1 MPEAAARWSVVD
13 LFSGAGGASA
23 GFAAH
28 PDFAVVA
35 AADAQLGKPSSRP
48 GTLGCNDSYHAN
60 LGLRPRDLDLGA
72 MSGAELRTA
81 LAVGESPTVL
91 IACPP
96 CTGFSRTN
104 ATNHLQD
111 DPRNSLIGR
120 VFDFVTA
127 LRPSVL
133 VMENA
138 REMLMGRFAH
148 HFDGLRQRLVEAGY
162 DVRAEIHFLTRFG
175 LPQVRERAV
184 VVAARRPLQL
194 RTLGALWDGYAVDEK
209 ATHVRRA
216 IWGLPEVA
224 PGEPDPGDA
233 MHVAPR
239 FRDPLS
245 LRRLRTIPRDG
256 GSWKDLIGTP
266 RTEALM
272 TPGMRRL
279 AAMGKLGS
287 FPDVY
292 GRLAWDRP
300 AATIKRECGHVGNG
314 RYAHPEQDRLCT
326 VRELGILQGFP
337 AHYTFVG
344 PLTNRFRHLG
354 DAVPPLIARQLASVC
369 EWILTG
375 RRPPIDT
382 ALLAGTHLA
391 SADIT
396 RS

>member
-1 MPEAAARWSVVD
+1 MPKGAARWSVVD

-48 GTLGCNDSYHAN
+48 GSLGCNDTYEVN
-60 LGLRPRDLDLGA
+60 LGLRPHELDLGA
-72 MSGAELRTA
+72 IAGAELRAA
-81 LAVGESPTVL
+81 LALAAEPTVL
-91 IACPP
+91 VACPP

-104 ATNHLQD
+104 ATNHLHD

-148 HFDGLRQRLVEAGY
+148 HFDGLRARLTEAGY
-162 DVRAEIHFLTRFG
+162 DVRAEIHILTRFG

-184 VVAARRPLQL
+184 VIAARRPLTV
-194 RTLGALWDGYAVDEK
+194 RTLGALWDGYAIDDK

-224 PGEPDPGDA
+224 PGSADPDDP

-245 LRRLRTIPRDG
+245 LRRLRAVPHDG
-256 GSWKDLIGTP
+256 GSWKDLIGST
-266 RTEALM
+266 RTERLM
-272 TPGMRRL
+272 TPGMKRL

-300 AATIKRECGHVGNG
+300 AATVKRECGHVGNG

-326 VRELGILQGFP
+326 VRELGIVQGFP
-337 AHYTFVG
+337 TDYTFIG
-344 PLTNRFRHLG
+344 PITNRYRHLG

-375 RRPPIDT
+375 RQPDLDST
-382 ALLAGTHLA
+382 LLAKTHLTGT
-391 SADIT
+391 DIA

>member
-1 MPEAAARWSVVD
+1 MSGAAARWSVVD

-48 GTLGCNDSYHAN
+48 GALGCNDTYSAN
-60 LGLRPRDLDLGA
+60 LGIRPHTVDLGRT
-72 MSGAELRTA
+72 SGAELRELLT
-81 LAVGESPTVL
+81 LDTDPDVL

-96 CTGFSRTN
+96 CTGFTRTN
-104 ATNHLQD
+104 ANNHVRD

-120 VFDFVTA
+120 VYDFVTA

-148 HFDGLRQRLVEAGY
+148 HFEGLRERLDVAGY
-162 DVRAEIHFLTRFG
+162 DVRAEIHLLTRFG
-175 LPQVRERAV
+175 LPQVRERAI
-184 VVAARRPLQL
+184 VVAARRPLRV
-194 RTLGALWDGYAVDEK
+194 RTLAELWEGYAVEEK

-216 IWGLPEVA
+216 IWGLPSVA
-224 PGEPDPGDA
+224 PGEPNPRDP

-245 LRRLRTIPRDG
+245 LRRLRAIPRDG
-256 GSWKDLIGTP
+256 GSWRDLIGADN
-266 RTEALM
+266 TEILL

-279 AAMGKLGS
+279 MALGKLGS

-300 AATIKRECGHVGNG
+300 AATVKRECGHVGNG

-337 AHYTFVG
+337 ANYVFVG
-344 PLTNRFRHLG
+344 PLTNRYRHLG

-369 EWILTG
+369 AWILSG
-375 RRPPIDT
+375 RRPGLDG
-382 ALLAGTHLA
+382 ALLPNTHLTPT
-391 SADIT
+391 DIT